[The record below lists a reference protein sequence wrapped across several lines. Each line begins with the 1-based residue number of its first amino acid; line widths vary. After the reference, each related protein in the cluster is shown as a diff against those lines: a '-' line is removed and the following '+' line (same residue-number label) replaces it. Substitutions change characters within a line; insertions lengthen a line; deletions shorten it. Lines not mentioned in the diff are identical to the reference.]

1 MPTAIIDGLQVN
13 YLTRGS
19 GPALLMLAPGGFDA
33 TMEKFRT
40 AGVWK
45 EMRPLDTLTGDFTVI
60 AYDRR
65 ESGASGGRVEKLTW
79 SLFAEQAKGLMGHL
93 GIRDAFVLGG
103 CMGCSVALAFA
114 ARFPEATRGLV
125 LHWPV
130 GGYRWKM
137 NGGDRF
143 ARHTRFA
150 RENGLGGVVKRA
162 HAGQS
167 FWQDPEAGPWASVI
181 VRDQEFADAF
191 ENQDPERYV
200 GTVAASGRTLFDR
213 DMPPGAEPEEMMA
226 MKMPAVILAGDDPAH
241 ATSGA
246 HYLRELLPK
255 AEFWPVMPPEQTPDR
270 VRERIIEFGRAHR

>member
-65 ESGASGGRVEKLTW
+65 ESGASGGGVEKLTW

-93 GIRDAFVLGG
+93 GIHDAFVLGG

-114 ARFPEATRGLV
+114 ARFPEATRGLI

-150 RENGLGGVVKRA
+150 RENGLAGVVKRA

-200 GTVAASGRTLFDR
+200 GIVAASGRTLFDR
-213 DMPPGAEPEEMMA
+213 DMPPGAEPEEMVA